1 MKNKFVSKQNVSYG
15 FSLPKQTTNATSRHK
30 TRFIKSSFFSVFV
43 DADVTKRYELI
54 SS

>member
-1 MKNKFVSKQNVSYG
+1 MASHYQNKQLTQRLV
-15 FSLPKQTTNATSRHK
+15 
-30 TRFIKSSFFSVFV
+30 IKLDSFFSVFV